1 MLWKIIKF
9 LHNCKTVSKDKLQK
23 EDIQQMAENYQKLDL
38 FIELDKNLH
47 FSEVKLFSLHLT
59 S

>member
-38 FIELDKNLH
+38 WSKTVFFTFNFLAM
-47 FSEVKLFSLHLT
+47 FLF
-59 S
+59 